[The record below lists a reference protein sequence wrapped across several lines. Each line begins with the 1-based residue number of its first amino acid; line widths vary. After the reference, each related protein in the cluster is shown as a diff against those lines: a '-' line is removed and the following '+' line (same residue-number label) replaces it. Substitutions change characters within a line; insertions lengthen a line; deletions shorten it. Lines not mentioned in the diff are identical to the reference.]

1 MIKRIK
7 SKIQTEDTK
16 GEILENL
23 LSKDLT
29 ALDLAEILEI
39 NESAVRRHL
48 NKLESEGLINS
59 YFEKAEKGRPKK
71 YFTLTDEGKKLFPR
85 EIELLLELM
94 IKNIQEDLDED
105 ASLRLEENLVKD
117 LIDLF
122 PEFDEEDTM
131 EDKIE
136 KMVKGFDELGFY
148 CSYQEEDGAYLISY
162 RNCAF
167 GNLPKKEAYWL
178 CEIHKRAIKE
188 LLDLQNIQ
196 QERSM
201 LEGDNSCI
209 QKIGE

>member
-1 MIKRIK
+1 MIKRMK
-7 SKIQTEDTK
+7 SRIQTEDTK

-48 NKLESEGLINS
+48 NKLESDGLIDS

-71 YFTLTDEGKKLFPR
+71 YFSLTDEGKRLFPR
-85 EIELLLELM
+85 QIELLLELM
-94 IKNIQEDLDED
+94 IKNIQEGLDED
-105 ASLRLEENLVKD
+105 ASLRLEENLVED
-117 LIDLF
+117 LINLF
-122 PEFDEEDTM
+122 PGFDEKDSM

-136 KMVKGFDELGFY
+136 KLVKGFDELGFY
-148 CSYQEEDGAYLISY
+148 CSYHEEDDTYRISY

-178 CEIHKRAIKE
+178 CDIHRKVIKE
-188 LLDLQNIQ
+188 LLDELDIQ

-201 LEGDNSCI
+201 LEGDNSCV
-209 QKIGE
+209 QRIGG

>member
-1 MIKRIK
+1 MIKRMK
-7 SKIQTEDTK
+7 SRIQTEDTK

-48 NKLESEGLINS
+48 NKLESDGLINS

-71 YFTLTDEGKKLFPR
+71 YFSLTDEGKKLFPR

-94 IKNIQEDLDED
+94 IKNIQEGLDED
-105 ASLRLEENLVKD
+105 VSLRLEEKLVED

-122 PEFDEEDTM
+122 LEFDEEDTM

-136 KMVKGFDELGFY
+136 KLVRGFDELGFY
-148 CSYQEEDGAYLISY
+148 CSYQEEDGAYRISY
-162 RNCAF
+162 KNCAL

-178 CEIHKRAIKE
+178 CDIHRKVIKQ
-188 LLDLQNIQ
+188 LLDEIDIQ

-201 LEGDNSCI
+201 LEGDNSCV
-209 QKIGE
+209 QRIGE